1 MKSLIRYNL
10 FLFTFF
16 SIILY
21 FAISKILV
29 FGVYTQ
35 LFNIFTIL
43 VLLVMGIYYPRF
55 SRGINEV
62 KTIKIKL
69 MWMTAFLVFMF
80 GFKFFTPFI
89 SDSIFCIIVVLTCFF
104 FVKELKRRTA
114 LVQ

>member
-62 KTIKIKL
+62 KTINIKL

-89 SDSIFCIIVVLTCFF
+89 SDSIFYIIVVLTCFF